1 MWWGSI
7 SWVSE
12 WVSVCCLTPTQQFFC
27 YIIMT
32 LLCITAT
39 QYYGYVLLPHN
50 IVAMYC
56 CHPILWL
63 CITAT
68 QYCCCVTA
76 TQYYGYVLLPHN
88 IVAMYMYC
96 CHTILWLCTC
106 IAATQ
111 YCGYVLLPHNILLHV
126 CITATQYCG
135 YVLMLYI
142 YCINSLFLFLFIQN
156 VIRKMKSKLGI
167 QYDVGNV
174 DTELCTRNERKEV
187 SFISMLLFNI
197 NFRSSI

>member
-1 MWWGSI
+1 M
-7 SWVSE
+7 
-12 WVSVCCLTPTQQFFC
+12 
-27 YIIMT
+27 
-32 LLCITAT
+32 A
-39 QYYGYVLLPHN
+39 
-50 IVAMYC
+50 
-56 CHPILWL
+56 
-63 CITAT
+63 
-68 QYCCCVTA
+68 
-76 TQYYGYVLLPHN
+76 
-88 IVAMYMYC
+88 MYC
-96 CHTILWLCTC
+96 CHTILWLC
-106 IAATQ
+106 IAATQYCGYVLLPPNIVAVLLPHNIMAMYCCHTILWLCFSATQ

>member
-1 MWWGSI
+1 MY
-7 SWVSE
+7 
-12 WVSVCCLTPTQQFFC
+12 CCHTIVAMYYFHTIL
-27 YIIMT
+27 

-50 IVAMYC
+50 IVAMFF
-56 CHPILWL
+56 CHTILWL

-88 IVAMYMYC
+88 IVAMYCCHTILWLCFAATQYYGYVLLPHNIVAMYMYC
-96 CHTILWLCTC
+96 CHTILWLC

-111 YCGYVLLPHNILLHV
+111 YCGYVLV
-126 CITATQYCG
+126 
-135 YVLMLYI
+135 LYI

-167 QYDVGNV
+167 RYDVGNV

-197 NFRSSI
+197 NFLSSI

>member
-1 MWWGSI
+1 MAMY
-7 SWVSE
+7 
-12 WVSVCCLTPTQQFFC
+12 CCHTILW
-27 YIIMT
+27 
-32 LLCITAT
+32 LCIAAT

-50 IVAMYC
+50 IVAMYY
-56 CHPILWL
+56 CHTILWL
-63 CITAT
+63 CTCIA
-68 QYCCCVTA
+68 A

-88 IVAMYMYC
+88 IVAMYY
-96 CHTILWLCTC
+96 CHTILWLHVC

-111 YCGYVLLPHNILLHV
+111 YCGYVLV
-126 CITATQYCG
+126 
-135 YVLMLYI
+135 LYI

-167 QYDVGNV
+167 RYDVGNV

-197 NFRSSI
+197 NFLSSI

>member
-1 MWWGSI
+1 M
-7 SWVSE
+7 
-12 WVSVCCLTPTQQFFC
+12 
-27 YIIMT
+27 
-32 LLCITAT
+32 A
-39 QYYGYVLLPHN
+39 
-50 IVAMYC
+50 
-56 CHPILWL
+56 
-63 CITAT
+63 
-68 QYCCCVTA
+68 
-76 TQYYGYVLLPHN
+76 
-88 IVAMYMYC
+88 MYC
-96 CHTILWLCTC
+96 CHTILWLCIAATQYC
-106 IAATQ
+106 GYVLLPPNIVAVLLPHNIMAMYCCHTILWLCFAATQ

>member
-32 LLCITAT
+32 LLCI
-39 QYYGYVLLPHN
+39 
-50 IVAMYC
+50 
-56 CHPILWL
+56 
-63 CITAT
+63 
-68 QYCCCVTA
+68 TA

>member
-1 MWWGSI
+1 MY
-7 SWVSE
+7 
-12 WVSVCCLTPTQQFFC
+12 CCHTILW
-27 YIIMT
+27 
-32 LLCITAT
+32 LCIAAT
-39 QYYGYVLLPHN
+39 QYCGYVLLPPNIVAVLLPHNIMAMYCCHTILWLCFAATQYCGYVLLPHN
-50 IVAMYC
+50 IMA
-56 CHPILWL
+56 
-63 CITAT
+63 
-68 QYCCCVTA
+68 
-76 TQYYGYVLLPHN
+76 
-88 IVAMYMYC
+88 MYC